1 MVALLG
7 MLLGCHFLLQ
17 RQQTAYSDLSLPYSA
32 PAQAYDAQGSAEPT
46 EPSGVSVTVQGNPE
60 NE

>member
-7 MLLGCHFLLQ
+7 LLLGCHFLLR
-17 RQQTAYSDLSLPYSA
+17 RQQAAYNDLSLRYSA
-32 PAQAYDAQGSAEPT
+32 LTQTQNAAEPT
-46 EPSGVSVTVQGNPE
+46 ESPGVSVTVPGNPE